1 MRISVITPSFNL
13 VANTRTDQFKRA
25 VQSVVDQ
32 TYHDIEHIVIDGGST
47 DGTVELIEAELSAGR
62 ITRYISSP
70 DSGIYQ
76 ALNRGI
82 ELATGAYFMVLPSDD
97 FYRDARG
104 LERIAQIGERT
115 SPALIC
121 SSIRVAS
128 NPPRL
133 WHASPLFRTIYSGM
147 PYGHIGMA
155 MKRDTVRELGSFDER
170 FKIAGDYDLVF
181 KIMIRGLPRATLR
194 DDFSTFT
201 LGGTSSDHAARD
213 KERAFLLKN
222 NLAPLLGIEGVKWP
236 EPHEGQ
242 AMIPNRI
249 LFRVFLCRKIGR
261 QMRFLALMQLLS
273 QTSPRSL
280 QRLFLWR
287 PWRRTG

>member
-1 MRISVITPSFNL
+1 M
-13 VANTRTDQFKRA
+13 ANTRTHQFKRA

-62 ITRYISSP
+62 ITRYISKP

-76 ALNRGI
+76 ALNRGV

-97 FYRDARG
+97 FYHDAQG
-104 LERIAQIGERT
+104 LERIAQIAERT

-128 NPPRL
+128 KPPRL

-155 MKRDTVRELGSFDER
+155 MKRDAVRELGCFDES
-170 FKIAGDYDLVF
+170 FNIAGDYDLVF
-181 KIMIRGLPRATLR
+181 RIMIRGLPHATLR

-201 LGGTSSDHAARD
+201 LGGISSDYAARD
-213 KERAFLLKN
+213 KERALLLKN
-222 NLAPLLGIEGVKWP
+222 NLAPLLGLDESEWP
-236 EPHEGQ
+236 EPHEGC
-242 AMIPNRI
+242 AILTNGI
-249 LFRVFLCRKIGR
+249 LFRVSLCRKIGR
-261 QMRFLALMQLLS
+261 QMRFLALMQIMS
-273 QTSPRSL
+273 QSSPRSL